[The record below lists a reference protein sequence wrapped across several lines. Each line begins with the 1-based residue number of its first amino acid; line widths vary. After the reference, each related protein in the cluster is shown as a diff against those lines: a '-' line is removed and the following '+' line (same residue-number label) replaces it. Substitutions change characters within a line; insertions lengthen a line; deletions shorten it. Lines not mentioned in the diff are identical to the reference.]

1 MMPRLTGRV
10 AVVTGAAH
18 GIGAA
23 TARRFVAEG
32 ARVVLADVSE
42 RGLAALAGELGEA
55 VTTVRCDVAVEDD
68 VVAAVDRAVG
78 AFGGLDII
86 FNNAAAGAGGR
97 IVEMDR
103 AEWDRVFAVNV
114 GGVLN
119 GIRAAVPAL
128 RERGGGAI
136 LNTSSVAG
144 RCASPGIAA
153 YAASKAAVESLTRS
167 AALELREDGIRV
179 NAIVPGLVR
188 TRAAEASAP
197 FLVDALGADPDGYVA
212 TRQGRWGEPD
222 EIAAV
227 AAHLVSDEASLTT
240 GQAYVLDNGA
250 TLRA

>member
-1 MMPRLTGRV
+1 MSLRLQGKV
-10 AVVTGAAH
+10 AIVTGAAH

-23 TARRFVAEG
+23 AARRFLAEG

-42 RGLAALAGELGEA
+42 RGLTTLAGELGPAA
-55 VTTVRCDVAVEDD
+55 VAVRCDVAAEDD
-68 VVAAVDRAVG
+68 VAAAVDRAVA

-97 IVEMDR
+97 ILEMDR
-103 AEWDRVFAVNV
+103 ADWDRVFAVNV

-144 RCASPGIAA
+144 RCASPGISA
-153 YAASKAAVESLTRS
+153 YSASKAAVESLTRS
-167 AALELREDGIRV
+167 AALELREEGIRV

-197 FLVDALGADPDGYVA
+197 FLVDALGTDPDGYVTA
-212 TRQGRWGEPD
+212 RQGRWGEPD

-227 AAHLVSDEASLTT
+227 AAHLVSDEASLAT
-240 GQAYVLDNGA
+240 GQSYVLDNGA